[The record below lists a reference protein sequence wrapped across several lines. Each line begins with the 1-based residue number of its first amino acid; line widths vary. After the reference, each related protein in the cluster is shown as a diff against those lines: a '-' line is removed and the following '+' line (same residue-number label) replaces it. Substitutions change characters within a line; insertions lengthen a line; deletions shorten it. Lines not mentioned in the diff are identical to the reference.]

1 MRLFFTLL
9 FSLIFSYAFSQEKSN
24 IEYRTFKDS
33 RVINSHSAETLP
45 ARKMDFRVSHRFGD
59 LAGSNGGWETFYGL
73 ENASDI
79 SIGIDYGA
87 TDRLTLGLNRS
98 KGAGPLTRLLNGTIK
113 YKIIGQGIEQGAPI
127 TITLLGGASIS
138 TAKKIDDPELL
149 SSFPKTA
156 HRMVYNIQAIFAR
169 KFSERFSLQ
178 VSPGYIHRNYV
189 PQNDENGLF
198 NLSLAMRLQIT
209 KVFGLIADTTIPFSE
224 LRTTDQGY
232 YFPLGFGL
240 EIDTGG
246 HVFQINLTNTT
257 GLAPTDYIP
266 NTRSN
271 WADGQFRLGFTISRL
286 FNL

>member
-1 MRLFFTLL
+1 MRLFFTLFL
-9 FSLIFSYAFSQEKSN
+9 ILVFSSVYSQDKSD
-24 IEYRTFKDS
+24 IVYRTFKDS
-33 RVINSHSAETLP
+33 RVISVHSAETLP

-73 ENASDI
+73 ENATDI
-79 SIGIDYGA
+79 LIGFDYGA
-87 TDRLTLGLNRS
+87 TDRLTIGISRS
-98 KGAGPLTRLLNGTIK
+98 KGAGPIRRLVNGFIK
-113 YKIIGQGIEQGAPI
+113 YKLIGQGIEGGSPI
-127 TITLLGGASIS
+127 TFTLLGGASMS
-138 TAKKIDDPELL
+138 TAKRIDDTELL

-156 HRMVYNIQAIFAR
+156 HRLVYNIQGLIAR
-169 KFSERFSLQ
+169 RFSERFSMQ
-178 VSPGYIHRNYV
+178 ISPGYIHRNYV

-198 NLSLAMRLQIT
+198 SLGVAARLQIT
-209 KVFGLIADTTIPFSE
+209 KVFGLIADTTIPFSS

-232 YFPLGFGL
+232 YLPLGFGL
-240 EIDTGG
+240 EVDTGG

-257 GLAPTDYIP
+257 GLEATDYIP

>member
-1 MRLFFTLL
+1 MRLFFTLFL
-9 FSLIFSYAFSQEKSN
+9 ILVFSSIYSQDKSD
-24 IEYRTFKDS
+24 IVYRTFKDS
-33 RVINSHSAETLP
+33 RVISVHSAETLP

-73 ENASDI
+73 ENATDI
-79 SIGIDYGA
+79 LIGFDYGA
-87 TDRLTLGLNRS
+87 TDRLTIGISRS
-98 KGAGPLTRLLNGTIK
+98 KGAGPIRRLVNGFIK
-113 YKIIGQGIEQGAPI
+113 YKLIGQGIEGGSPI
-127 TITLLGGASIS
+127 TFTLLGGASMS
-138 TAKKIDDPELL
+138 TAKRIDDPELL

-156 HRMVYNIQAIFAR
+156 HRLVYNVQGLIAR
-169 KFSERFSLQ
+169 RFSERFSMQ
-178 VSPGYIHRNYV
+178 ISPGYIHRNYV

-198 NLSLAMRLQIT
+198 SLGVAARLQIT
-209 KVFGLIADTTIPFSE
+209 KVFGLIADTTIPFSS

-232 YFPLGFGL
+232 YLPLGFGL
-240 EIDTGG
+240 EVDTGG

-257 GLAPTDYIP
+257 GLEAADYIP

>member
-9 FSLIFSYAFSQEKSN
+9 FCLIFSSVYSQEKSD

-33 RVINSHSAETLP
+33 RIINSHSVETLP

-113 YKIIGQGIEQGAPI
+113 YKVIGQGIEQGSPI
-127 TITLLGGASIS
+127 TFTLLGGASIS

-156 HRMVYNIQAIFAR
+156 HRMIYNVQAIFAR

-178 VSPGYIHRNYV
+178 ISPGYVHRNYV

-198 NLSLAMRLQIT
+198 NLSLAFRLQLT

-224 LRTTDQGY
+224 LRTTDAGY
-232 YFPLGFGL
+232 YLPLGFGL

>member
-9 FSLIFSYAFSQEKSN
+9 FCLIFSYAYSQEKSE

-73 ENASDI
+73 ENATDI
-79 SIGIDYGA
+79 SIGIDYGV

-98 KGAGPLTRLLNGTIK
+98 KGAGPLTRLVNGTVK
-113 YKIIGQGIEQGAPI
+113 YKLIGQGIKEGAPV
-127 TITLLGGASIS
+127 TLTLLGGASIS

-156 HRMVYNIQAIFAR
+156 HRMVYNFQAIFAR
-169 KFSERFSLQ
+169 KFSERFALQ
-178 VSPGYIHRNYV
+178 VSPGYVYRNYV

-198 NLSLAMRLQIT
+198 HLGLALRLQLT
-209 KVFGLIADTTIPFSE
+209 KVFGLIADTTVPFSD
-224 LRTTDQGY
+224 LRTADQGY
-232 YFPLGFGL
+232 YLPLGFGL
-240 EIDTGG
+240 EVDTGG

>member
-1 MRLFFTLL
+1 MRLSFTLFLILL
-9 FSLIFSYAFSQEKSN
+9 FSFVYSQDKSD
-24 IEYRTFKDS
+24 IVYRTFKDS
-33 RVINSHSAETLP
+33 RVISVHSAETLP

-73 ENASDI
+73 ENATDI
-79 SIGIDYGA
+79 LIGIDYGA
-87 TDRLTLGLNRS
+87 TERLTLGLNRS
-98 KGAGPLTRLLNGTIK
+98 KGAGPLRRLVNGVLK
-113 YKIIGQGIEQGAPI
+113 YKLIGQGIEGGAPI
-127 TITLLGGASIS
+127 TFTLLGGVSMS

-156 HRMVYNIQAIFAR
+156 HRLIYNVQGLIAR
-169 KFSERFSLQ
+169 RFSERFSMQ
-178 VSPGYIHRNYV
+178 ISPGYIHRNYV

-198 NLSLAMRLQIT
+198 NLGLAARFQLT
-209 KVFGLIADTTIPFSE
+209 KVFGLIADTTIPFSS

-232 YFPLGFGL
+232 YLPLGFGL

-257 GLAPTDYIP
+257 GLEATDYIP

-271 WADGQFRLGFTISRL
+271 WGDGQFRLGFTISRL

>member
-1 MRLFFTLL
+1 MRLSFTLL
-9 FSLIFSYAFSQEKSN
+9 FALFFSFVYSQEKTK
-24 IEYRTFKDS
+24 IEYRTFKDT
-33 RVINSHSAETLP
+33 RVINTQSAETLP
-45 ARKMDFRVSHRFGD
+45 AGKMDFRISHRFGD

-73 ENASDI
+73 ENATDI
-79 SIGIDYGA
+79 LIGVDYGA
-87 TDRLTLGLNRS
+87 TDRLTLGLNRT
-98 KGAGPLTRLLNGTIK
+98 KGAGPLTRLVNGTIK
-113 YKIIGQGIEQGAPI
+113 YKIIGQGKSSGAPI
-127 TITLLGGASIS
+127 TLSLLGGASMS
-138 TAKKIDDPELL
+138 TAKRIDDPELL

-156 HRMVYNIQAIFAR
+156 HRMVYNIQALFAR

-178 VSPGYIHRNYV
+178 ISPGYVHRNYV
-189 PQNDENGLF
+189 TQEDENGLF
-198 NLSLAMRLQIT
+198 NLGLAARLQLT
-209 KVFGLIADTTIPFSE
+209 KVFGLILDTTIPFSD
-224 LRTTDQGY
+224 LRTSENGY
-232 YFPLGFGL
+232 YLPLGFGL

>member
-1 MRLFFTLL
+1 MRLFFTISFALL
-9 FSLIFSYAFSQEKSN
+9 FSWAYSQDKSE
-24 IEYRTFKDS
+24 IVYRTFKDS
-33 RVINSHSAETLP
+33 RIISTQSAETLP

-73 ENASDI
+73 ENATDI
-79 SIGIDYGA
+79 LIGIDYGV
-87 TDRLTLGLNRS
+87 TDKLTIGLNRS
-98 KGAGPLTRLLNGTIK
+98 KGAGPLKRLVNGTLK
-113 YKIIGQGIEQGAPI
+113 YKLIGQGIENGAPI
-127 TITLLGGASIS
+127 TFTLLGGASIS
-138 TAKKIDDPELL
+138 TAKKINDPEVL

-156 HRMVYNIQAIFAR
+156 HRMIYNVQALFAR
-169 KFSERFSLQ
+169 KFSERFSMQ
-178 VSPGYIHRNYV
+178 ISPGYIYRNYV

-198 NLSLAMRLQIT
+198 NLGIAARLQLT
-209 KVFGLIADTTIPFSE
+209 KVFGLIADTTIPFSS

-232 YFPLGFGL
+232 YLPLGFGL

-257 GLAPTDYIP
+257 GLVATDYIP

>member
-1 MRLFFTLL
+1 MRLFFTLFL
-9 FSLIFSYAFSQEKSN
+9 ILVFSSVYSQDKSD
-24 IEYRTFKDS
+24 IVYRTFKDS
-33 RVINSHSAETLP
+33 RVISVHSAETLP

-73 ENASDI
+73 ENATDI
-79 SIGIDYGA
+79 LIGFDYGA
-87 TDRLTLGLNRS
+87 TDRLTIGISRS
-98 KGAGPLTRLLNGTIK
+98 KGAGPIRRLVNGFIK
-113 YKIIGQGIEQGAPI
+113 YKLIGQGIEGGSPI
-127 TITLLGGASIS
+127 TFTLLGGASMS
-138 TAKKIDDPELL
+138 TAKRIDDPELL

-156 HRMVYNIQAIFAR
+156 HRLVYNIQGLIAR
-169 KFSERFSLQ
+169 RFSERFSMQ
-178 VSPGYIHRNYV
+178 ISPGYIHRNYV

-198 NLSLAMRLQIT
+198 SLGVAARLQIT
-209 KVFGLIADTTIPFSE
+209 KVFGLIADTTIPFSS

-232 YFPLGFGL
+232 YLPLGFGL
-240 EIDTGG
+240 EVDTGG

-257 GLAPTDYIP
+257 GLEATDYIP